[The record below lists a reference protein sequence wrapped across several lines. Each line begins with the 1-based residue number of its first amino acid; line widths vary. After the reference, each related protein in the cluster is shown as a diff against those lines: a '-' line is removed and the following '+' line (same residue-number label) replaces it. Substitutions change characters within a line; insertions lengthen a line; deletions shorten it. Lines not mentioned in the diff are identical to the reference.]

1 MDIMN
6 GSSSKTLEKISV
18 SDAIT
23 ILHDHFNEK
32 EVIANPATGENTSV
46 DRDVVNSCL
55 DEAYFDI
62 TNPESLLRSFLS
74 SLSSCPI
81 DIRKEVVQNV
91 CFIGGG
97 ADFIPQ
103 FERKFLKALADA
115 FSEPATADDSSQAF
129 RSLKPL
135 LDKNDESLG
144 VIYPLPFSPGVF
156 AWTAASVFGSTGT
169 LPMEQTVQQH
179 AFLSSRREDSAP
191 SIGVI
196 RDFLSNSAM
205 K

>member
-1 MDIMN
+1 MNIMN
-6 GSSSKTLEKISV
+6 SSFSKTLEKISV
-18 SDAIT
+18 SDAMT

-97 ADFIPQ
+97 AEFIPQ

-115 FSEPATADDSSQAF
+115 FSEPATADSSQAF
-129 RSLKPL
+129 RSLRPL

-169 LPMEQTVQQH
+169 LPMEQTVQQQ
-179 AFLSSRREDSAP
+179 AFLSSRREHSARP
-191 SIGVI
+191 KE
-196 RDFLSNSAM
+196 RNS
-205 K
+205 

>member
-1 MDIMN
+1 MDIMS
-6 GSSSKTLEKISV
+6 GASSKALEKISA
-18 SDAIT
+18 SDAMT
-23 ILHDHFNEK
+23 ILHDHFNGK
-32 EVIANPATGENTSV
+32 EIIANPATGENITV
-46 DRDVVNSCL
+46 DREVVNSCL

-62 TNPESLLRSFLS
+62 TNPESLLRAFLS

-97 ADFIPQ
+97 VEFIPN
-103 FERKFLKALADA
+103 FERKFLKALAGA
-115 FSEPATADDSSQAF
+115 FSEPATADGSSQAF
-129 RSLKPL
+129 RSLRPL
-135 LDKNDESLG
+135 LNKNDESLG

-169 LPMEQTVQQH
+169 LPMEQTVQKQ

-191 SIGVI
+191 SKGLI
-196 RDFLSNSAM
+196 RDFLSNGAM
-205 K
+205 Q

>member
-6 GSSSKTLEKISV
+6 GTSSKTLEIISV
-18 SDAIT
+18 SDAIA
-23 ILHDHFNEK
+23 ILHDHFSGK
-32 EVIANPATGENTSV
+32 EVIANPATGENIPAG
-46 DRDVVNSCL
+46 REVVSTCL
-55 DEAYFDI
+55 EEAYFDI

-97 ADFIPQ
+97 VEFIHN
-103 FERKFLKALADA
+103 FERKFLKALAGA
-115 FSEPATADDSSQAF
+115 FSGPVPADDSSQAF
-129 RSLKPL
+129 LSLRPL
-135 LDKNDESLG
+135 LDKNDGSLG

-156 AWTAASVFGSTGT
+156 AWTATSVFASTGT
-169 LPMEQTVQQH
+169 LPTEQTVQQH
-179 AFLSSRREDSAP
+179 AFLSSQRKDSARP
-191 SIGVI
+191 KSVI

-205 K
+205 Q

>member
-6 GSSSKTLEKISV
+6 GASSKTTEIISV
-18 SDAIT
+18 SDAMT
-23 ILHDHFNEK
+23 MLHGYFNGK
-32 EVIANPATGENTSV
+32 DIIANPATGESIPD
-46 DRDVVNSCL
+46 DREVVNSCL

-74 SLSSCPI
+74 SLSACPI

-91 CFIGGG
+91 IFIGGG
-97 ADFIPQ
+97 AEFIPQ

-129 RSLKPL
+129 RSLRPL

-169 LPMEQTVQQH
+169 LPMEQTVQQQ
-179 AFLSSRREDSAP
+179 AFLSSRREHSARP
-191 SIGVI
+191 KE
-196 RDFLSNSAM
+196 RNS
-205 K
+205 

>member
-6 GSSSKTLEKISV
+6 GASSKILKKISV
-18 SDAIT
+18 SDAMT
-23 ILHDHFNEK
+23 ILHEHFNEK
-32 EVIANPATGENTSV
+32 EVIANPATGENISV

-55 DEAYFDI
+55 DETYFDI

-74 SLSSCPI
+74 SLSSCSI

-97 ADFIPQ
+97 AEFIPQ

-135 LDKNDESLG
+135 LDKNDDSLG

-169 LPMEQTVQQH
+169 LPMEQTVQQQ
-179 AFLSSRREDSAP
+179 AFLSNRREDSARP
-191 SIGVI
+191 KSVI
-196 RDFLSNSAM
+196 RDFLLISAM
-205 K
+205 Q